1 MSTTIAERPAGG
13 VPETV
18 AVPAD
23 PAGTAGPRGRS
34 SWSGLLRLSLVAVPV
49 KAYAANSN
57 SAGIQFNQL
66 HVNCGRRIQQQKRC
80 PVHGPVE
87 AAEIVRGY
95 QYAPDQ
101 YVLVEPEELDKVR
114 PAKDKALVLDQF
126 IPVHQVDPV
135 FFAGRSL
142 YLLPDGLA
150 ARHPYGVIA
159 EALHQEG
166 KWALGQVVLSANR
179 QLVLVR
185 PLGRLLVMDV
195 LHYPAAVR
203 MAAALEAELRPGAAT
218 AEEIHWIRML
228 LDAGSSPLDWRQY
241 RDVTTEELT
250 ALLEAK
256 IAGQPL
262 AAPPEEPMV
271 ALQLVD
277 ALKQSVAAARKN
289 ADPVKSKPRKPS
301 SRKRAT
307 A

>member
-1 MSTTIAERPAGG
+1 
-13 VPETV
+13 
-18 AVPAD
+18 
-23 PAGTAGPRGRS
+23 
-34 SWSGLLRLSLVAVPV
+34 LLRLSLVTVPV
-49 KAYAANSN
+49 KAYAANRN

-66 HVNCGRRIQQQKRC
+66 HVNCGRRIQHQKRC

-87 AAEIVRGY
+87 TAEIARGY

-101 YVLVEPEELDKVR
+101 YVLVDLEELEKVR
-114 PAKDKALVLDQF
+114 PAKDKALVLEQF
-126 IPVHQVDPV
+126 IPINQVDPV

-159 EALHQEG
+159 DALQQEG
-166 KWALGQVVLSANR
+166 KWALGRVVLSANR

-195 LHYPAAVR
+195 LHYPAEVR
-203 MAAALEAELRPGAAT
+203 MAAACEAELRPSAAT
-218 AEEIHWIRML
+218 AEELHWIRML
-228 LDAGSSPLDWRQY
+228 LDAGSTPLDWRQY

-262 AAPPEEPMV
+262 AAPPEEPVV
-271 ALQLVD
+271 ALHLVD
-277 ALKQSVAAARKN
+277 ALKQSVAVARKT
-289 ADPVKSKPRKPS
+289 ADAGKSKPRKPS
-301 SRKRAT
+301 FRKRAT
-307 A
+307 E